1 MTAKDNI
8 ITAIPKAMPVIA
20 IRTII
25 LENDLLD

>member
-8 ITAIPKAMPVIA
+8 IMAIPKAMPVMA

-25 LENDLLD
+25 FENDLLD